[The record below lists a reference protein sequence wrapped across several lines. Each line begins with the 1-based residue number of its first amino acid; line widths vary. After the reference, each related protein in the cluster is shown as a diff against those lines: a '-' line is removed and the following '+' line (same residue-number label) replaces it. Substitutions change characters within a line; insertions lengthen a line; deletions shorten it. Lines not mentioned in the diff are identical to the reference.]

1 MKQNEATIF
10 IFIASIIIGVLISS
24 NMNFSKFNNKVLL
37 NPSDYQQAYNY
48 NMKLNKDI
56 RNLKE
61 EYSEYN
67 KKLKKYKDNSYN
79 KHKLQIEMEDEVS
92 NNEMI
97 LGNKDVEGE
106 GIEITLEDASLDKQ
120 SQIVSPN
127 DYWNLIIHDKD
138 ITLAINDLRFA
149 GAEAISVNGQR
160 IIGNS
165 SVLCWGV
172 FTEINGVKIPAP
184 FNIKA
189 IGDKEKLYSYI
200 EGYES
205 YISILKLRGI
215 NVNISKK
222 DKIKILG
229 NDKKLDY
236 NYMKETK
243 IYNKK

>member
-1 MKQNEATIF
+1 
-10 IFIASIIIGVLISS
+10 
-24 NMNFSKFNNKVLL
+24 
-37 NPSDYQQAYNY
+37 
-48 NMKLNKDI
+48 
-56 RNLKE
+56 
-61 EYSEYN
+61 
-67 KKLKKYKDNSYN
+67 
-79 KHKLQIEMEDEVS
+79 MEDEVS

-172 FTEINGVKIPAP
+172 FTEINGVKIPDR
-184 FNIKA
+184 K
-189 IGDKEKLYSYI
+189 S
-200 EGYES
+200 
-205 YISILKLRGI
+205 
-215 NVNISKK
+215 VV
-222 DKIKILG
+222 
-229 NDKKLDY
+229 
-236 NYMKETK
+236 
-243 IYNKK
+243 